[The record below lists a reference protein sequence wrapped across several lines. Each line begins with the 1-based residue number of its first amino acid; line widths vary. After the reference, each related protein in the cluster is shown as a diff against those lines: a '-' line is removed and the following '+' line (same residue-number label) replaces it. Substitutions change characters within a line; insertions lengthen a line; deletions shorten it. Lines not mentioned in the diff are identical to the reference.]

1 VGTPL
6 SPVTPQLRYNSAWNP
21 VPCYADD
28 MPTVIE
34 RGYTDEGTIKP
45 SRMSM
50 RINDSAAPTLNPSR
64 PNSPLYGVTGR
75 SMPAAITCGGTTRAW
90 LETAVLDP
98 DQDQAYSEASYSTA
112 SPRGK
117 RWIDLEAYG
126 PLYRIGQWSDLV
138 QAPMT
143 RTFLSYSNLIGFWP
157 GDDAGLSTQ
166 VGNGGSFSNVTAGDA
181 SAPAGASGSFVGQA
195 GSHMVLSP
203 LTNSD
208 TAGFQVFWSTDL
220 SAVPVSPATT
230 QFLYFRANPSL
241 IWSVELDNV
250 AFHLKL
256 YSAGTLVDDSNISL
270 AGVTTNFTDW
280 VTWRAK
286 CYQSGADV
294 KCEFAWY
301 SKSDNLIWGFTR
313 TYVGLTLNRLTSI
326 RMEGNTLTN
335 GTRYAQ
341 IGALT
346 SVADD
351 LQSYT
356 AIASFNGY
364 AGESTTTRFN
374 RLMTEAGIS
383 RVVIGTSTTL
393 MGPQKADTLMN
404 LLKEIAATEDG
415 LLFDQKDNPRT
426 VLRTRRSRVNQAVGL
441 TLDANVDIV
450 PPFKERVDNVGVA
463 NVVTIT
469 DRSGYTGTV
478 TKTTGSMAA
487 TAYPAGIGTF
497 KGGALPDVK
506 VNLNSAVDDMPA
518 MLAWYLA
525 RGTVPGPRW
534 PTVTIEVGQRSP
546 GLAAAAKA
554 LEIGDRLQITNRMA
568 DPIDLQI
575 IGIRERIGIFAWEFT
590 FTCIPNAVFD
600 AGAEDDTTHALDTY
614 ANTIITA
621 PAPATTGT
629 SMVVGSADPDDVWS
643 ATSLPYPIMVAGE
656 KMTVTAATAP
666 TLVSGTWRQT
676 LTVTRSVNGI
686 VKAQVVGTPVNVFAP
701 YREAW

>member
-1 VGTPL
+1 MSSL
-6 SPVTPQLRYNSAWNP
+6 SPVTPQLRYNGAWNP
-21 VPCYADD
+21 VPCYAEDF
-28 MPTVIE
+28 PTVIE
-34 RGYTDEGTIKP
+34 RGYSDEGTIKP
-45 SRMSM
+45 SRMAM
-50 RINDSAAPTLNPSR
+50 RINDAAAPTLNPSR
-64 PNSPLYGVTGR
+64 PASLLYGITGR
-75 SMPAAITCGGTTRAW
+75 AMPAAITCGSTTRAW
-90 LETAVLDP
+90 METATLDP
-98 DQDQAYSEASYSTA
+98 DQDQAYDEASQATA
-112 SPRGK
+112 SPKGK
-117 RWIDLEAYG
+117 RWIDLEAFG

-143 RTFLSYSNLIGFWP
+143 RTFLSYSNLIGYWP

-166 VGNGGSFSNVTAGDA
+166 VGNGATFSNVTANDS
-181 SAPAGASGSFVGQA
+181 SAPAGASGSFVGQST
-195 GSHMVLSP
+195 SHVVLSP

-208 TAGFQVFWSTDL
+208 TAGFQVFWSTKL

-270 AGVTTNFTDW
+270 SGVTTNLTDW

-286 CYQSGADV
+286 CYQSGSDV

-301 SKSDNLIWGFTR
+301 SASDNLIWGFTR

-335 GTRYAQ
+335 GTKYAQ

-374 RLMTEAGIS
+374 RLMTEAGIP
-383 RVVIGTSTTL
+383 RTVQGTSSTL

-415 LLFDQKDNPRT
+415 LLFDKRDELKT
-426 VLRTRRSRVNQAVGL
+426 VLRTRRSRVNQAVAM
-441 TLDANVDIV
+441 TLDATADIV
-450 PPFKERVDNVGVA
+450 PPFKERVDNVGIN
-463 NVVTIT
+463 NVITIE

-478 TKTTGSMAA
+478 TKTTGPMAA
-487 TAYPAGIGTF
+487 VAYPVGIGVF
-497 KGGALPDVK
+497 KGGALPDVN
-506 VNLNSAVDDMPA
+506 VNLQNPAADMPA

-525 RGTVPGPRW
+525 RGTAPGPRW
-534 PTVTIEVGQRSP
+534 PTVTIEVGLKSP
-546 GLAAAAKA
+546 GLAAAAKV
-554 LEIGDRLQITNRMA
+554 LEIGDRIQITNRMP

-575 IGIRERIGIFAWEFT
+575 IGIKETVGVSEWEFT
-590 FTCIPNAVFD
+590 LTCIPNLVFD
-600 AGAEDDTTHALDTY
+600 AGSEDDTTHRLDAY
-614 ANTIITA
+614 ASTIITA
-621 PAPATTGT
+621 PVPASTGT
-629 SMVVGSADPDDVWS
+629 SMVVGSPDPDDVWS
-643 ATSLPYPIMVAGE
+643 TTSLPYPITVAGE

-666 TLVSGTWRQT
+666 ALVSGTWRQT
-676 LTVTRSVNGI
+676 LTVTRSVNGV
-686 VKAQVVGTPVNVFAP
+686 VKAQVVGAAVNVSAP
-701 YREAW
+701 YREVW